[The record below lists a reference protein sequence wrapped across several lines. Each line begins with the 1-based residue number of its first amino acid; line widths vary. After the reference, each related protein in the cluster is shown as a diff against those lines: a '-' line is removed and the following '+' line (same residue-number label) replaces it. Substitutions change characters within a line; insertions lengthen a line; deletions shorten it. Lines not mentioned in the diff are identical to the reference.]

1 MPRARLRRDSSIPL
15 YTQLQADLIA
25 RIERGD
31 FDDGP
36 LPTEKEIGDRYG
48 VSRAT
53 VRLAMDA
60 LVQEGY
66 ITRQRGR
73 GSFVISLKKRL
84 MGGAVRTLDDLAS
97 KHEVR
102 TEVNRFE
109 IQLVMPSIAQLF
121 ELPTTQEF
129 TIGELIRIVDDEP
142 LAIISVYIPYHPDL
156 RIIERDF
163 QEYVSVI
170 DLFEE
175 RFGYR
180 IIGGSRS
187 LEAVQCRPDEAKLL
201 EIEVGTPLL
210 MTRTMVYEERGQ
222 PVYYAKSRYRSDH
235 YRYYIPFLPRG
246 PLASAVV
253 ERIAVGR
260 ED

>member
-1 MPRARLRRDSSIPL
+1 MTYARLRRDSSIPL
-15 YTQLQADLIA
+15 YMQLKAELIA
-25 RIERGD
+25 RIERSD
-31 FDDGP
+31 FDNGP
-36 LPTEKEIGDRYG
+36 LPSEKVIGDRYN

-73 GSFVISLKKRL
+73 GSFVIPLKKRI

-97 KHEVR
+97 KHNVR
-102 TEVNRFE
+102 TQVHRFE
-109 IQLVMPSIAQLF
+109 NRCPAPSIAQLF
-121 ELPTTQEF
+121 DLPDTQEF
-129 TIGELIRIVDDEP
+129 TVCELVRIVDDEP
-142 LAIISVYIPYHPDL
+142 LAIISVYIPFQPDL
-156 RIIERDF
+156 RITERDF
-163 QEYVSVI
+163 QEYESVI

-175 RFGYR
+175 RYGYR

-187 LEAVQCRPDEAKLL
+187 LEAVRCTPEEATLL
-201 EIEVGTPLL
+201 GIEANAPLL
-210 MTRTMVYEERGQ
+210 MTRTMVNEERGE

-235 YRYYIPFLPRG
+235 YQYYIPFLPRG

-253 ERIAVGR
+253 ERGTIAR
-260 ED
+260 AK

>member
-1 MPRARLRRDSSIPL
+1 MTLARLRRDSSVPL
-15 YTQLQADLIA
+15 YTQLQRELIS

-31 FDDGP
+31 FDDKL
-36 LPTEKEIGDRYG
+36 LPTEKEIGERYG

-73 GSFVISLKKRL
+73 GSFVLPLKKRI
-84 MGGAVRTLDDLAS
+84 MGGSVRTLDDLAS
-97 KHEVR
+97 KHGVR
-102 TEVNRFE
+102 TEVHGFASRM
-109 IQLVMPSIAQLF
+109 LAPSIAQLF
-121 ELPTTQEF
+121 DLAPDQEF
-129 TIGELIRIVDDEP
+129 TTGELVRIVDDEP
-142 LAIISVYIPYHPDL
+142 LAIIRVYIPFRPDL
-156 RIIERDF
+156 RIIESDF
-163 QEYVSVI
+163 TEYVSVI

-175 RFGYR
+175 RFDYH

-187 LEAVQCRPDEAKLL
+187 LEAVRCTPEEAELL
-201 EIEVGTPLL
+201 GIEAGMPLL

-222 PVYYAKSRYRSDH
+222 PIYYSKARYRSDH
-235 YRYYIPFLPRG
+235 YQYYIPFLPRG

-253 ERIAVGR
+253 ERGAVGR
-260 ED
+260 RD